1 MSEQKMPLTP
11 EMRQNY
17 IDVIHKIW
25 PRVMDR
31 YNANDVTD
39 EVVDMMDTILNSIA
53 ECSKAMEIIEEIYD
67 EFYMPFKI
75 NKWRKIVSGA
85 LDVFEVWIKDLET
98 HKRYQIC
105 ITSAAWKWRSVME
118 MALMGL

>member
-53 ECSKAMEIIEEIYD
+53 ECQK
-67 EFYMPFKI
+67 
-75 NKWRKIVSGA
+75 
-85 LDVFEVWIKDLET
+85 
-98 HKRYQIC
+98 Q
-105 ITSAAWKWRSVME
+105 WKSLRRSM
-118 MALMGL
+118 MNFTCLLK